1 MRESVSEKR
10 QEVDRSLM
18 TRGLMGRVERFWAS
32 DDAQVI
38 LTTAFTDHLQALKES
53 AKGLP
58 ACYSLAVQMVFDAK
72 AGEAEGFK
80 DAVSAIFRFR
90 LDESVNRLAEFM
102 PVDSVLPVLADE
114 TTNNDFW
121 IESLKSACK
130 EMSAY
135 IQKDFCEK
143 VLVVGMP
150 ASKTKNDLKHL
161 VEQMA
166 GELLSDD
173 DINHLWLQHVVLRG
187 MTGVLR

>member
-1 MRESVSEKR
+1 MRASVSEKR
-10 QEVDRSLM
+10 KEVDLSLM
-18 TRGLMGRVERFWAS
+18 ARGLMGRVERLWAS

-38 LTTAFTDHLQALKES
+38 LTTAFEDNLQALKES

-102 PVDSVLPVLADE
+102 PVDSVLTVLADE
-114 TTNNDFW
+114 TTNNELW
-121 IESLKSACK
+121 LESMKSACK

-135 IQKDFCEK
+135 IQKDFCDK
-143 VLVVGMP
+143 VLAVGMP
-150 ASKTKNDLKHL
+150 ASKTKNDLKML
-161 VEQMA
+161 ILLMT
-166 GELLSDD
+166 GEKLDD
-173 DINHLWLQHVVLRG
+173 DVINHLWIQHVVLRG